1 MFQNLRDIGYQVAS
15 TNHAEAIV
23 AHDFPGEMAEIS
35 AALDRFEISARDL
48 IASGGGEA
56 GSTQRLRR
64 ELDGKGWHKHNFL
77 QRATIDGIEREAISH
92 EIDHVRRAEN
102 GTIALEIE
110 WNNKDPFFDR
120 DLENF
125 QRLHALSAI
134 SFGVVITRGASLQE
148 RMIDLVEACLAAHG
162 VEGED
167 GLAVFDMKERTARQ
181 RDIVARHMRGG
192 VSYRSAFAKAFVADK
207 FGTATTHWE
216 KLRDRVRR
224 GVGNPCPLILIGIGV
239 ERVTNETQSKPANQG
254 QLWPTIDPSGG

>member
-1 MFQNLRDIGYQVAS
+1 MFKNLREIGYQIAA

-23 AHDFPGEMAEIS
+23 AHDFPEEIAELCGALEDFRIS
-35 AALDRFEISARDL
+35 AQDL

-64 ELDGKGWHKHNFL
+64 DLAAKGWHKHNFI

-92 EIDHVRRAEN
+92 EIDHVRRGRN

-134 SFGVVITRGASLQE
+134 SFGVVVTRGASLQDG
-148 RMIDLVEACLAAHG
+148 MTDLVIAGLAAEG
-162 VEGED
+162 VDSED
-167 GLAVFDMKERTARQ
+167 GLAVFDIKERTARQ
-181 RDIVARHMRGG
+181 REIVARVMASGLGYRAARYSRKLVMALRGG
-192 VSYRSAFAKAFVADK
+192 ISWRCSRAAILCREKDMPHEESYHHAVARSIGIFTRSAHGRLAIRCA
-207 FGTATTHWE
+207 
-216 KLRDRVRR
+216 RVD
-224 GVGNPCPLILIGIGV
+224 
-239 ERVTNETQSKPANQG
+239 PA
-254 QLWPTIDPSGG
+254 SG

>member
-1 MFQNLRDIGYQVAS
+1 MFQHLRDIGYQVAA

-23 AHDFPGEMAEIS
+23 AHDFAQEIAELCGALEAFRIS
-35 AALDRFEISARDL
+35 AQDL

-64 ELDGKGWHKHNFL
+64 NLAAKGWHKHNFI
-77 QRATIDGIEREAISH
+77 QRSTIDGIEREAISH
-92 EIDHVRRAEN
+92 EIDHVRRGRK

-134 SFGVVITRGASLQE
+134 SFGVVVTRGASLQE
-148 RMIDLVEACLAAHG
+148 GMTDLVIAGLAAEG
-162 VEGED
+162 VDSEE

-181 RDIVARHMRGG
+181 REIVARLMRTGLG
-192 VSYRSAFAKAFVADK
+192 YRAAFAKAFVADK
-207 FGTATTHWE
+207 FGTASTHWD
-216 KLRDRVRR
+216 KLQDRVRR

-239 ERVTNETQSKPANQG
+239 ERVTFDEPARPVDQG
-254 QLWPTIDPSGG
+254 WLWPEEEA

>member
-1 MFQNLRDIGYQVAS
+1 MFQRLRDIGYQVAA

-23 AHDFPGEMAEIS
+23 AHDFPEEIAELCGALESFRIS
-35 AALDRFEISARDL
+35 AQDL

-64 ELDGKGWHKHNFL
+64 DLAAKGWHKHNFI

-92 EIDHVRRAEN
+92 EIDHVRRGRN
-102 GTIALEIE
+102 GTVALEIE

-134 SFGVVITRGASLQE
+134 SFGVVVTRGASLQE
-148 RMIDLVEACLAAHG
+148 GMTDLVIAGLAAEG
-162 VEGED
+162 VDSEE

-181 RDIVARHMRGG
+181 REIVTRLMRTGLG
-192 VSYRSAFAKAFVADK
+192 YRAAFAKAFVADK
-207 FGTATTHWE
+207 FGTASTHWD
-216 KLRDRVRR
+216 KLQDRVRR

-239 ERVTNETQSKPANQG
+239 ERVTFDEPARQIEQG
-254 QLWPTIDPSGG
+254 WLWPEDEA

>member
-1 MFQNLRDIGYQVAS
+1 MFKNLREIGYQIAA

-23 AHDFPGEMAEIS
+23 AHDFPEEIAELCGALEDFRIS
-35 AALDRFEISARDL
+35 AQDL

-64 ELDGKGWHKHNFL
+64 DLAAKGWHKHNFI

-92 EIDHVRRAEN
+92 EIDHVRRGRN

-134 SFGVVITRGASLQE
+134 SLGIVVTRGASMQE
-148 RMIDLVEACLAAHG
+148 AFFPRIAAWMNQQGLNSEADLDRLNIT
-162 VEGED
+162 
-167 GLAVFDMKERTARQ
+167 ERTRAQRASVATRMARGMSF
-181 RDIVARHMRGG
+181 AE
-192 VSYRSAFAKAFVADK
+192 AFARTFVTSK
-207 FGTATTHWE
+207 FGPASTHWS
-216 KLRDRVRR
+216 KLEDRVAR
-224 GVGNPCPLILIGIGV
+224 GVGNPCPLLLIGLPDSLLTDQPL
-239 ERVTNETQSKPANQG
+239 E
-254 QLWPTIDPSGG
+254 DPGALDLFSLDD

>member
-1 MFQNLRDIGYQVAS
+1 MLQGLQDIGYQIAS

-23 AHDFPGEMAEIS
+23 AHDFPDEIGELCAALEAFRIS
-35 AALDRFEISARDL
+35 AEDL

-64 ELDGKGWHKHNFL
+64 DLAAKGWHKHNFI
-77 QRATIDGIEREAISH
+77 QRATIDGVEREAISH
-92 EIDHVRRAEN
+92 EIDHVRRGTK

-134 SFGVVITRGASLQE
+134 SFGVVVTRGASLQD
-148 RMIDLVEACLAAHG
+148 RMIDIVADCLAAHG
-162 VEGED
+162 VENED

-181 RDIVARHMRGG
+181 RDIVARGVRGG
-192 VSYRSAFAKAFVADK
+192 LNFREAFAKAFVADK

-239 ERVTNETQSKPANQG
+239 ARITFDARAVPSDQG
-254 QLWPTIDPSGG
+254 LLWPDAQA